1 MSVFIAIEPIILDR
15 QISGLSNWAPE
26 SHWKRHWKRPG
37 ENKSVI
43 VRTYK
48 AERPSSNSE
57 KGEMVRWWQYDMKV
71 KPSQH
76 GANIRPR
83 AETGLPAPQPPVP
96 GEGQPGYEAQHR
108 QTQLLRMAGALCA
121 WGQVTLTKRNLQRGF
136 TAEACIKHSESHPK

>member
-1 MSVFIAIEPIILDR
+1 MSVFIATEPIILDR

-37 ENKSVI
+37 EDKSVI

-96 GEGQPGYEAQHR
+96 GGRRTWLQGTALTGPA
-108 QTQLLRMAGALCA
+108 AGDDRSLVRL
-121 WGQVTLTKRNLQRGF
+121 GTSDTDKEEPPER
-136 TAEACIKHSESHPK
+136 IHSRSLH

>member
-1 MSVFIAIEPIILDR
+1 M

-37 ENKSVI
+37 EDKSVI

-57 KGEMVRWWQYDMKV
+57 KGEVVRRWQYDTKM

-76 GANIRPR
+76 GGNIRPQ
-83 AETGLPAPQPPVP
+83 AEIGLPAPQPPVP
-96 GEGQPGYEAQHR
+96 GGRTAW
-108 QTQLLRMAGALCA
+108 LRGTAPTGAAAGDGRSLVR
-121 WGQVTLTKRNLQRGF
+121 WGTSDTDKEKPPESV
-136 TAEACIKHSESHPK
+136 HSRSLH